1 MARDDKII
9 RKMKQNRRN
18 VRFEELDGLLRRQ
31 GFEASQGKGSHVQYR
46 RDTDGMRFSVTRPHG
61 KSKMVDQ
68 NTVVEVL
75 ERLGL

>member
-18 VRFEELDGLLRRQ
+18 VRFSELDGLLTRR
-31 GFEASQGKGSHVQYR
+31 GFESKQRGSHVTYR
-46 RDTDGMRFSVTRPHG
+46 RDDGMRFTVTRHG
-61 KSKMVDQ
+61 SNPLVDQ
-68 NTVVEVL
+68 NIVVEVL